1 MKACARHKSWL
12 ALSLLSALSMHVFAT
27 DLIVNFKDADIQQF
41 IDVSGRNINK
51 IIMVDPTISGVV
63 NVQADARLTSE
74 QYYPFFLNVLAMHGY
89 AVVDTAEGF
98 LKVLPDEKATFAG
111 MPIVEEHDLA
121 PDNVVITR
129 VIPVNNVSVIELS
142 PVLRQ
147 YIDHAGAENVV
158 HFDATNI
165 IILSG
170 HAPVVNRLA
179 EIVKQLDVAG
189 DVNDEIIAMH
199 HASAHD
205 VVQIIERLNDQ
216 TNLNSVP
223 SNLKLSIAA
232 DERTNSI
239 LISGERIVRERLKKL
254 IYGLDQEVAVLG
266 NNRVIYLHYAKAAD
280 IAAVL
285 KVLAETLV
293 IEKKGGK
300 TRGYTDTRISFH
312 KETNALVIAAPP
324 DVMRSFEKVVAQL
337 DIRRAQ
343 VLIEAMIVEVAEN
356 DGARLGGQFGSL
368 INGGVQFTNTDI
380 PVTNLL
386 VAQEQQKDT
395 VSTESL
401 FDNNNNLVDVPV
413 TTPGDPSAIADA
425 LGHVSGL
432 AVGVMMGDWTAL
444 VTAVS
449 NTLDSNILSSPSLM
463 VLDNEEASLIVGEEV
478 PVITGS
484 KTNADSSNAFQTVE
498 RKDVGLKLTITPQI
512 NEGDSVLLNIQQEIS
527 NVMGAS
533 GAVDLRFGK
542 REITTSVLASDQQ
555 MIVLSGLIDERTQES
570 EQKIPL
576 LGDIPWFGRLFKST
590 ATVKE
595 KRNLMLFIKPT
606 IIRSGIDADAL
617 TQRKYNFIRAEQM
630 LRRQEDT
637 DSDAMADESA
647 VATPIF
653 EEANILPA
661 EIRPIMVKLR

>member
-1 MKACARHKSWL
+1 MKASDRHKSWL
-12 ALSLLSALSMHVFAT
+12 VMSLLSAFSTHVFAS
-27 DLIVNFKDADIQQF
+27 DLTVNFRGVDIQHF
-41 IDVSGRNINK
+41 IDASGRNLNK
-51 IIMVDPTISGVV
+51 IVMVDPTISGVV
-63 NVQADARLTSE
+63 NVQADAKLTSE
-74 QYYPFFLNVLAMHGY
+74 QYFPFFLNVLAMHGY
-89 AVVDTAEGF
+89 AVIETQEGF
-98 LKVLPDEKATFAG
+98 LNVVPDEKATFKG
-111 MPIVEEHDLA
+111 MPIVEKHDVA
-121 PDNVVITR
+121 SDNLVITR
-129 VIPVNNVSVIELS
+129 VIPVTNVSVIELS

-189 DVNDEIIAMH
+189 DVNDEIIGLH
-199 HASAHD
+199 HASAKD
-205 VVQIIERLNDQ
+205 VLQIIERLNDQ
-216 TNLNSVP
+216 ANLNSVP
-223 SNLKLSIAA
+223 SNLKPSVAA

-239 LISGERIVRERLKKL
+239 LISGEQTVRERLKKL
-254 IYGLDQEVAVLG
+254 IYGLDQDVQALG

-285 KVLAETLV
+285 KVLAETLAT
-293 IEKKGGK
+293 EKKGGK
-300 TRGYTDTRISFH
+300 ARDNTDTRISFH

-324 DVMRSFEKVVAQL
+324 DVMRAFEKVVAQL

-356 DGARLGGQFGSL
+356 DGARLGVQFGSL
-368 INGGVQFTNTDI
+368 TNGGTQFANTDI

-386 VAQEQQKDT
+386 VAQEKQKDT
-395 VSTESL
+395 TSTETL
-401 FDNNNNLVDVPV
+401 IDNNNNLVEVPV
-413 TTPGDPSAIADA
+413 TNSGDPSAMADA
-425 LGHVSGL
+425 FGHVSGL
-432 AVGVMMGDWTAL
+432 AAGVMMGDWTAL

-463 VLDNEEASLIVGEEV
+463 VLDNEEASFIVGEEV

-484 KTNADSSNAFQTVE
+484 KSNSDTSNAFQTVE

-527 NVMGAS
+527 NVMGAN

-542 REITTSVLASDQQ
+542 REINTSVLASDQQ

-576 LGDIPWFGRLFKST
+576 LGDIPWLGRLFKST
-590 ATVKE
+590 ASGKE

-606 IIRSGIDADAL
+606 IIRTGIDADAL

-630 LRRQEDT
+630 LRGQEDT
-637 DSDAMADESA
+637 DSEAMPDESA
-647 VATPIF
+647 VVMPVF